1 MMRDIELP
9 EVEGIAVAIVPDSEA
24 QEDGVWNVYL
34 LNLKP
39 QRITGV
45 LVSSR
50 GYGGEEGE
58 LVRTS
63 ELRHYFDEIAPMS
76 FQKIEPIHPQ
86 VFRLSNEYWVSFYIG
101 EVIYDKRFI
110 FLPETIG
117 GAFFTQVPL
126 LEQKGVMIS

>member
-1 MMRDIELP
+1 MMRDIALP
-9 EVEGIAVAIVPDSEA
+9 EVQGVAVAIVPDSEA
-24 QEDGVWNVYL
+24 QADGVWNVYL

-63 ELRHYFDEIAPMS
+63 ELRHYFDEIGPMS
-76 FQKIEPIHPQ
+76 FQK
-86 VFRLSNEYWVSFYIG
+86 
-101 EVIYDKRFI
+101 
-110 FLPETIG
+110 
-117 GAFFTQVPL
+117 
-126 LEQKGVMIS
+126 